1 MSLPKWQYRI
11 LQQLAPRPVKFV
23 DLVNKITISK
33 NTDIGYLKPWIEAG
47 CTPEIIIVK

>member
-11 LQQLAPRPVKFV
+11 LQNLTPRSPKFT
-23 DLVNKITISK
+23 DLVTKITISK
-33 NTDIGYLKPWIEAG
+33 DTDIGYLKPWIEAG